1 MKFKRTKNAYKAN
14 SSLNSLMEKQTVNSA
29 VGNAIKKPQT
39 TKIINSKDLLML
51 SLSKFYS
58 VKSNI
63 TRILSIIEPSLA
75 SSTAQSSTTSRIS
88 LRLIDWFVTN
98 YSKKYNTVITKEKSN
113 NVIHF
118 NVYLSY
124 RSQLKAYS
132 KQLFDP
138 FRRRDRITFFYDV
151 DKSVETT
158 IGQLNMF
165 RWILQNDIL
174 DYIIQHIDEIETDM
188 IQTQKTNMNKKQND
202 ENIKVKVLQTDN
214 GVVVQKRKKRN
225 QLSKCMVK
233 NMNLF
238 SGQRVVK
245 FD

>member
-1 MKFKRTKNAYKAN
+1 MDKKRN
-14 SSLNSLMEKQTVNSA
+14 S
-29 VGNAIKKPQT
+29 
-39 TKIINSKDLLML
+39 KIINSKDLLMI

-58 VKSNI
+58 QKSNI
-63 TRILSIIEPSLA
+63 TKLLSIVDPSLTKQD
-75 SSTAQSSTTSRIS
+75 SKIS

-98 YSKKYNTVITKEKSN
+98 YSKKNNTIITKEKNN

-138 FRRRDRITFFYDV
+138 FRRRDRITFYFDI
-151 DKSVETT
+151 DKSIDTT

-165 RWILQNDIL
+165 RWIIQNDIL
-174 DYIIQHIDEIETDM
+174 DFINVYINEIESDM
-188 IQTQKTNMNKKQND
+188 IQTQKVNINKKNND
-202 ENIKVKVLQTDN
+202 ENIKVKIIQTEN
-214 GVVVQKRKKRN
+214 GIVYQKRKKRN
-225 QLSKCMVK
+225 QLSKSSLK

-238 SGQRVVK
+238 TGSRVIE

>member
-1 MKFKRTKNAYKAN
+1 MDKTQIHDGKKA
-14 SSLNSLMEKQTVNSA
+14 S
-29 VGNAIKKPQT
+29 
-39 TKIINSKDLLML
+39 KIINSKDLLMI

-58 VKSNI
+58 QRHNI
-63 TRILSIIEPSLA
+63 NKILSIIEPSL
-75 SSTAQSSTTSRIS
+75 SVKPDNRIS

-98 YSKKYNTVITKEKSN
+98 YSKKNNTIITKEKNN

-138 FRRRDRITFFYDV
+138 FRRRDRITFYFDT
-151 DKSVETT
+151 DKNIETT

-174 DYIIQHIDEIETDM
+174 DYIHNNIDSIEKDM
-188 IQTQKTNMNKKQND
+188 VSTQKINMIKKNND
-202 ENIKVKVLQTDN
+202 DNIKVKAIQTDN
-214 GVVVQKRKKRN
+214 GVVYQKRKKRN
-225 QLSKCMVK
+225 QLSKSSVK

-238 SGQRVVK
+238 SGQRVIK